1 MPITDGYLEA
11 VSGSAPHDHGPT
23 PAPAGDHLH
32 PGPREPDAT
41 HDAHDHDHGHDH
53 DDHGHSHDDHGHG
66 DHGHSHDDHGHGDHG
81 HDHEHPGGLRGLL
94 AGLFSPHSHDT
105 NDTIAAALT
114 ATDEG
119 IKALK
124 VSLAVLAVT
133 AAIELAVVIPS
144 GSVALLSD
152 TIHNFADALTAVPL
166 GVAFWMGRRPPTE
179 RYTYGYG
186 RAEDLAGIFIVAL
199 MAASSVLAAVEAVLR
214 LAHPRA
220 VTNLWAVVA
229 AGLVGFVG
237 NEAVA
242 VYRTRVGRRIGSA
255 ALVADGLHARTDGLT
270 SLAVV
275 LGAGLVAAGWKQADP
290 VIGLL
295 ITVAILFVVKDAAR
309 DIYRRLMDSV
319 DPELVTLAT
328 TVLSEVE
335 GVQRVPR
342 VRLRWVGHEL
352 LAEADI
358 VADGGLTIQAGH
370 AVAEE
375 AHHSLLHRV
384 PRLAQAT
391 IHVDPGPSEGADHH
405 AVTAHHFPAVPPL
418 G

>member
-1 MPITDGYLEA
+1 MPITAGYVEA
-11 VSGSAPHDHGPT
+11 VS
-23 PAPAGDHLH
+23 APAS
-32 PGPREPDAT
+32 
-41 HDAHDHDHGHDH
+41 HDHDHGDSDQGDPDHGDHDHGDHDHSDHDHSDRHDHGDH
-53 DDHGHSHDDHGHG
+53 DDHGHGEHGHDHG
-66 DHGHSHDDHGHGDHG
+66 D
-81 HDHEHPGGLRGLL
+81 HDHEHPGGLKGLL
-94 AGLFSPHSHDT
+94 AAVFSPHSHDT

-133 AAIELAVVIPS
+133 AAVELAVVIPS

-166 GVAFWMGRRPPTE
+166 GVAFWMGRRPPTR

-186 RAEDLAGIFIVAL
+186 RAEDLAAIFIVAL
-199 MAASSVLAAVEAVLR
+199 MAASSALAAVEAVLR
-214 LAHPRA
+214 LAHPHE
-220 VTNLWAVVA
+220 VSNLWAVAV
-229 AGLVGFVG
+229 AGLVGFAG
-237 NEAVA
+237 NEIVA

-275 LGAGLVAAGWKQADP
+275 LGAALVAVGWKQADP

-295 ITVAILFVVKDAAR
+295 ITVAILFVLRDAAR

-319 DPELVTLAT
+319 DPDLVALAT
-328 TVLSEVE
+328 TVLSEVD
-335 GVQRVPR
+335 GVQNVVR

-352 LAEADI
+352 MAEADI
-358 VADGGLTIQAGH
+358 VADGALTLRAGH
-370 AVAEE
+370 AVAED

-391 IHVDPGPSEGADHH
+391 IHVDPGPAGGDDHH
-405 AVTAHHFPAVPPL
+405 AVTAHHFPAPPPA